1 MLTFIYS
8 TVNAGKSANLIMRAH
23 SCGERNIKHTVFV
36 PDISSQRDGLER
48 ISSRIGL
55 ERMGCISLKGEDCP
69 FQKVSDENERTLRMS
84 NTQNPVQ
91 VVFVDEA
98 QFLSKKQ
105 VISLTRIVDELAVPV
120 FAYGLRSDFKGEPF
134 EGSMYL
140 MAWADQIEEIAT
152 FGKTLPDGDS
162 VERAVFNMKVDEL
175 GKQIT
180 SGHSVSPGFGYEPV
194 SRKRFGLHKINK

>member
-55 ERMGCISLKGEDCP
+55 ERMGCISLKGDDCP
-69 FQKVSDENERTLRMS
+69 FEIVKNENERALQAS
-84 NTQNPVQ
+84 NKPNPIK
-91 VVFVDEA
+91 VVFIDEA
-98 QFLSKKQ
+98 QFLNKKQ
-105 VISLTRIVDELAVPV
+105 VIGLTRIADELGAPV
-120 FAYGLRSDFKGEPF
+120 FAYGLRTDFKGEPF

-152 FGKTLPDGDS
+152 FGKTFPDGDN
-162 VERAVFNMKVDEL
+162 VERAAFNMKVDEL
-175 GKQIT
+175 GKQIR

-194 SRKRFGLHKINK
+194 SRKRFGLNDINK

>member
-23 SCGERNIKHTVFV
+23 SCGERNINHTVFV
-36 PDISSQRDGLER
+36 PEIAAQRDGNQR

-55 ERMGCISLKGEDCP
+55 ERMGCVSLRREDCP
-69 FQKVSDENERTLRMS
+69 FEIISERSMRTWEK
-84 NTQNPVQ
+84 TNPVQ

-98 QFLSKKQ
+98 QFLTKRQ
-105 VISLTRIVDELAVPV
+105 VIGLARIADELNVPV
-120 FAYGLRSDFKGEPF
+120 FAYGLRTDFKGEPF
-134 EGSMYL
+134 EGSIYL
-140 MAWADQIEEIAT
+140 MAWSDRIEEIAT
-152 FGKTLPDGDS
+152 FGKMNQNDDS

-180 SGHSVSPGFGYEPV
+180 EGESVSPGFGYEPV
-194 SRKRFGLHKINK
+194 SRKRFGLPNIHKKS